1 MAFIGSILT
10 TGSFTGAHKQ
20 VATLK
25 SSGGGGGTDSES
37 ADSTSFAT
45 SGSFDLVIQTGDY
58 SNGTSFRGTS
68 GSLRIDVKSGG
79 SYLRALR
86 IGASQYGS
94 FLQTGNPSL
103 TDHKFS
109 IVTPTQVEYMRVDPV
124 STSTVF
130 NEGSADLDFRVES
143 NSNTHMLFVNGGTN
157 RVGINN
163 SSPSTTLDVSGD
175 ITGQTLLATG
185 DTSAGDDLS
194 LIHI

>member
-25 SSGGGGGTDSES
+25 SSGGGGSTDSES
-37 ADSTSFAT
+37 AINTGFQT
-45 SGSFDLVIQTGDY
+45 SGSFELVIETGD
-58 SNGTSFRGTS
+58 SANGNPFRMTS
-68 GSLRIDVKSGG
+68 GSFRVDVKSGG

-103 TDHKFS
+103 TDHSFR
-109 IVTPTQVEYMRVDPV
+109 IVTPAGVEYMRVDPD
-124 STSTVF
+124 STTTVF

-143 NSNTHMLFVNGGTN
+143 NGLTHALYVDAGNDRVAIGSNAPMGA
-157 RVGINN
+157 
-163 SSPSTTLDVSGD
+163 LDVND
-175 ITGQTLLATG
+175 NNE
-185 DTSAGDDLS
+185 DHCLS